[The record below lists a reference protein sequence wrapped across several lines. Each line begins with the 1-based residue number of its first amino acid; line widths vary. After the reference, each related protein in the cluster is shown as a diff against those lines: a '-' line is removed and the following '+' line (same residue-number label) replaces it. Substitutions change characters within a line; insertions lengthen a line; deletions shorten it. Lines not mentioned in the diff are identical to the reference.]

1 VLGLCLLL
9 LFGALAADTL
19 LSLWERLQ
27 RTPTWL
33 QVLVLTPPAALSL
46 LVGWLVTRLLLGN
59 HRPPPAPAKR
69 PPPPPPPSEE
79 KIEQRLLEAEAAGID
94 TTTAEVELSRL
105 RERRAAGEVH
115 IALFGEISAGKSS
128 LVRALLPGAEAAV
141 GVVGGTTREIKE
153 YRWTSPAEDR
163 LVLTDM
169 PGLAE
174 VGRKLDDLARDEA
187 LRAHVVIYLCEGDLT
202 RDQAQELEGL
212 FSLHKPVILAVNKAD
227 RYSETE
233 LQQVL
238 SRLREH
244 LATLGPAELV
254 AVSAGGEREVLRVLA
269 DGSEEIVLRP
279 IPPNVTELQRTLQRL
294 IDEDPA
300 ALERLR
306 DSAVFVLTARRL
318 EEALAEQRRRKA
330 NDLVDSYAKK
340 AVVGAMAAM
349 APGTDLLIQGYLG
362 TQMVREL
369 SDLYQVPLRQA
380 DTDLLLKL
388 VQKHVATH
396 TTLLLAIAG
405 NGLKAFP
412 GAGTLAGGVL
422 HAIAYGIL
430 FNALGRAV
438 ARSLESRGELH
449 PLQAASQFKETI
461 GEDLENT
468 ARRFARLAFD
478 EAKRAV
484 RID

>member
-1 VLGLCLLL
+1 V
-9 LFGALAADTL
+9 
-19 LSLWERLQ
+19 
-27 RTPTWL
+27 PTWL
-33 QVLVLTPPAALSL
+33 QVVVLVPPAALSL
-46 LVGWLVTRLLLGN
+46 AVGWLVGRLLLG
-59 HRPPPAPAKR
+59 HRRAPRPAAARSPA
-69 PPPPPPPSEE
+69 PPPPSEE
-79 KIEQRLLEAEAAGID
+79 KIEQRLLEAESAGVDTSAAV
-94 TTTAEVELSRL
+94 VELSRL

-141 GVVGGTTREIKE
+141 GVVGGTTRDLQE
-153 YRWTSPAEDR
+153 YRWSSPAGDR

-169 PGLAE
+169 PGLSE
-174 VGRKLDDLARDEA
+174 VGRQLDALAREEA

-202 RDQAQELEGL
+202 RDQARELEGL
-212 FSLHKPVILAVNKAD
+212 FGLGKPVILAVNKAD
-227 RYSETE
+227 RYSDSE

-244 LATLGPAELV
+244 LATLGQAEVV
-254 AVSAGGEREVLRVLA
+254 AVSAGGEREVLRLLA
-269 DGSEEIVLRP
+269 DGTEELVLRP
-279 IPPNVTELQRTLQRL
+279 IPPNVTALQQTLQRL
-294 IDEDPA
+294 IDSDPE

-318 EEALAEQRRRKA
+318 EEALGEQRRRRA
-330 NDLVDSYAKK
+330 DALVDGYAKK

-388 VQKHVATH
+388 VQKHVATS

-449 PLQAASQFKETI
+449 PVQAAIQFKETI
-461 GEDLENT
+461 GEDLENS
-468 ARRFARLAFD
+468 ARRFARMAFD
-478 EAKRAV
+478 EARRSV
-484 RID
+484 RND